1 MREPVPKNIA
11 TGCSLHLRPARL
23 DLNQSPGR
31 FCVFDRCAALQDN
44 GWSTTRQRGMNRR
57 ESVFLA
63 RGPTLNAVLS
73 SLAAY
78 LAAGV
83 RPPTPMA
90 KAIVLVLVVKL
101 IAIACAGIF
110 LFSSD
115 ERLVVDPNAVSRL
128 IGPSVSSANE
138 GRH

>member
-1 MREPVPKNIA
+1 MV
-11 TGCSLHLRPARL
+11 
-23 DLNQSPGR
+23 
-31 FCVFDRCAALQDN
+31 
-44 GWSTTRQRGMNRR
+44 RR
-57 ESVFLA
+57 ESVFL

-73 SLAAY
+73 SLNAY

-83 RPPTPMA
+83 RPPTPLA

-101 IAIACAGIF
+101 VAIAGAGVF
-110 LFSSD
+110 LFSSSG
-115 ERLVVDPNAVSRL
+115 RLVVDSNAVSRL